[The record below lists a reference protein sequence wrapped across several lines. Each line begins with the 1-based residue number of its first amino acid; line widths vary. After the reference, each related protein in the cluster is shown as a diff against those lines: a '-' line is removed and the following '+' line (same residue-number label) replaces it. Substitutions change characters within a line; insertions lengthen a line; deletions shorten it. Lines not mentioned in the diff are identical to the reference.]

1 MAIFEILWYDRI
13 LLIDG
18 VISTVH
24 IAFMSLIL
32 SLFGGIIFGFLRVI
46 KNPIS
51 FFITT
56 IYLEAFRII
65 PLIVWLFA
73 VFFTIPRFM
82 GGGFSGPVA
91 AILVF
96 TAWGSAEMGEM
107 LRAALVSLPKIQKE
121 SAASLGLDPLQ
132 TFFYVLVPQ
141 AFKRMMPG
149 VINMATR
156 LIKTTSI
163 TTLVGVMELF
173 ARGGQIIQRTHE
185 PFAIYVFIFFFFF
198 FLCYP
203 LTLLSRYL
211 ERKGVIS

>member
-1 MAIFEILWYDRI
+1 MEIFNILWYDRI
-13 LLIDG
+13 LLTDG
-18 VISTVH
+18 VISTVY

-32 SLFGGIIFGFLRVI
+32 SLIGGTLFGFLRVI
-46 KNPIS
+46 KNPVVH
-51 FFITT
+51 FITT

-65 PLIVWLFA
+65 PLLVWLFV

-82 GGGFSGPVA
+82 GGGFSGPTA

-107 LRAALVSLPKIQKE
+107 LRAALVSLPNIQRE
-121 SAASLGLDPLQ
+121 SAVALGLSPFQ

-141 AFKRMMPG
+141 AFKRMIPG

-185 PFAIYVFIFFFFF
+185 PFAVYVFIFFFFF

-211 ERKGVIS
+211 ERRGV